1 MEYTHA
7 IHGFIELL
15 NRQAELIGQ
24 LASYEGTLQ
33 EIVAQR
39 NWAEL
44 ERTLPVMTQVSEAI
58 NDIEEQRN
66 EQYAEISAS
75 MGGEESFAR
84 VLSHLPGDLRGE
96 LSTAYRSLKVAV
108 LALQS
113 RTAGMDA
120 YIRATISTTRGV
132 LQELYPEHMSRG
144 YSRDGQ
150 GRFGTPPAAM
160 FDHAQ

>member
-1 MEYTHA
+1 MEHTHA
-7 IHGFIELL
+7 IHRFIDLL
-15 NRQAELIGQ
+15 TRQAELIGQ

-44 ERTLPVMTQVSEAI
+44 EQTLPVMTQISEAI
-58 NDIEEQRN
+58 QEIEEERN
-66 EQYAEISAS
+66 EQFSEIAAS
-75 MGGEESFAR
+75 FGGEESFAR
-84 VLSHLPGDLRGE
+84 VLSRLPEELRGE
-96 LSTAYRSLKVAV
+96 LSAAYRALKVAV

-132 LQELYPEHMSRG
+132 LQELYPEHMSHG

>member
-1 MEYTHA
+1 VEHTHA
-7 IHGFIELL
+7 IHGFIDLL
-15 NRQAELIGQ
+15 TRQAELIGQ

-44 ERTLPVMTQVSEAI
+44 EQTLPVMTQISEAI
-58 NDIEEQRN
+58 QEIEEERN
-66 EQYAEISAS
+66 EQFSEIAAS
-75 MGGEESFAR
+75 FGDEESFSR
-84 VLSHLPGDLRGE
+84 VLSRLPEELRSE
-96 LSTAYRSLKVAV
+96 LSAAYRALKVAV

-132 LQELYPEHMSRG
+132 LQELYPEHMSHG

>member
-1 MEYTHA
+1 MEHTHA
-7 IHGFIELL
+7 IHRFIDLL
-15 NRQAELIGQ
+15 NQQAELIGQ

-33 EIVAQR
+33 EVVAQR
-39 NWAEL
+39 NWAQL
-44 ERTLPVMTQVSEAI
+44 EQMLPVMTQVSEAI
-58 NDIEEQRN
+58 NEIEARRN
-66 EQYAEISAS
+66 EQFSEIAATL
-75 MGGEESFAR
+75 GGEESFAR
-84 VLSHLPGDLRGE
+84 VLSRLPEELRSE
-96 LSTAYRSLKVAV
+96 LSSAYRALKVSV

-132 LQELYPEHMSRG
+132 LQELYPEHMSSG

-150 GRFGTPPAAM
+150 GRFGTAPAAM